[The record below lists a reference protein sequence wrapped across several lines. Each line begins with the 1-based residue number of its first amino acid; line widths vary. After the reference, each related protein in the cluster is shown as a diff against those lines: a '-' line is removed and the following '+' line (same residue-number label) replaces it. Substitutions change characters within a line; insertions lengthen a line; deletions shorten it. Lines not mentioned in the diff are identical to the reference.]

1 MTVPR
6 DSLTLVATSETSF
19 GTGELPIRPS
29 GLAVTRINLG
39 DTLAVWRRNVMVH
52 LRLWKL
58 NMVAPIIEPV
68 ISVLGFGWG
77 IGALVIG
84 KVAGISY
91 LSFAGAGLL
100 GVTVLMRSMFE
111 TTYAAYFRM
120 VYQSTYDAILAT
132 PVEAES
138 LAFAEILW
146 AVTHAMFDTIIIMA
160 VLVIFGAATSPWAV
174 LAPLPLLAGALFMA
188 GLSLGVTAHVHD
200 IDAFNIYMAVFF
212 STMYVTGA
220 FFPIDVLPVWLQW
233 PARALPTTESIELT
247 RAFLTGHFLTRHVYE
262 AFYLLLS
269 ALLACEWA
277 MRSLRKR
284 MVS

>member
-1 MTVPR
+1 MAIASV
-6 DSLTLVATSETSF
+6 DFHDA
-19 GTGELPIRPS
+19 I
-29 GLAVTRINLG
+29 
-39 DTLAVWRRNVMVH
+39 AVWRRNLVVH
-52 LRLWKL
+52 LRVWKMNL
-58 NMVAPIIEPV
+58 VAPIIEPV

-100 GVTVLMRSMFE
+100 AITVLMRAMFE

-132 PVEAES
+132 PIEAES

-146 AVTHAMFDTIIIMA
+146 AITHGVFDTLIIMT
-160 VLVIFGAATSPWAV
+160 VLVAFGAATSWWAI
-174 LAPLPLLAGALFMA
+174 LAPLPLIVGAAFMA
-188 GLSLGVTAHVHD
+188 GLSLGVTAHVRD
-200 IDAFNIYMAVFF
+200 IDAFNVYMALFF

-220 FFPIDVLPVWLQW
+220 FFPLEVLPIWLQV
-233 PARALPTTESIELT
+233 PARILPQTESIDLT
-247 RAFLTGHFLTRHVYE
+247 RAFLTGRFLARHIYE
-262 AFYLLLS
+262 ALYLVIS
-269 ALLACEWA
+269 AVVACEWA

-284 MVS
+284 MVA